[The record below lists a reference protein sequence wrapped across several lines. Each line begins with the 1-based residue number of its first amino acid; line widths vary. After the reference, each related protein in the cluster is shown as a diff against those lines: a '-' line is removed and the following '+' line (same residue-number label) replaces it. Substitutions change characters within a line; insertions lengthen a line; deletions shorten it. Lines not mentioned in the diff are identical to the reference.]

1 MSNVNIFNQKTL
13 QSAHRMPTENNNL
26 ERNTGQL
33 LINRVG
39 SSIPP
44 WCPSSSTQVSL
55 RKTLKPKLLLI
66 GQARNLHGNL
76 LCVWID
82 KWQEHCKAHWIKALD
97 KPIEDSRCLKRA
109 KVTSLLVCSWDPISE
124 RLMILGPMLVPIL
137 GSWKNLDINTN
148 WRIIFLQWSLRFGY
162 QTRHKDMQRR
172 WLFQLNNTKCSKSN
186 FSAL

>member
-13 QSAHRMPTENNNL
+13 QSAHRMPTENKNNL
-26 ERNTGQL
+26 ERKTGQL

-109 KVTSLLVCSWDPISE
+109 KVTSLLVSLVGPHFGKTYDTWANAGTDIRELKKFRYQYKLKDNFFAMISK
-124 RLMILGPMLVPIL
+124 I
-137 GSWKNLDINTN
+137 
-148 WRIIFLQWSLRFGY
+148 
-162 QTRHKDMQRR
+162 
-172 WLFQLNNTKCSKSN
+172 WLSN
-186 FSAL
+186 